1 MNKNFNKS
9 FEQVFKFKVDISKV
23 VIEGEKSNKRTKI
36 WKVDVVIF
44 MDKAREVDILDLDEK
59 IIKMKKMLDLMLE
72 AIVKVNKFFEEA
84 FIIKISR
91 QHL

>member
-1 MNKNFNKS
+1 M
-9 FEQVFKFKVDISKV
+9 
-23 VIEGEKSNKRTKI
+23 
-36 WKVDVVIF
+36 DVVIF
-44 MDKAREVDILDLDEK
+44 MDKAREVDILDLEEK

-72 AIVKVNKFFEEA
+72 AIVKVNKFVEEA

>member
-1 MNKNFNKS
+1 MNKNSNKS

-72 AIVKVNKFFEEA
+72 AIVKVNKFVEEA